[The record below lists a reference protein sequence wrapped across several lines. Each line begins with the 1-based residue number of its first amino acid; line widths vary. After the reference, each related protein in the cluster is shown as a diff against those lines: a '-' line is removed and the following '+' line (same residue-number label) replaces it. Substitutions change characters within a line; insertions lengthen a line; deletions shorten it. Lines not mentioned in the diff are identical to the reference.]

1 MNKKSGVLFG
11 EWSEIKTIL
20 DENNKH
26 IVDYVVENDRRNSAI
41 PMLDLKGI
49 KARIEPGA
57 IIRDHVEIGDSAQV
71 GKQINVPPLF
81 SYLIPEL
88 TQPSFENHQFATF
101 SLFP

>member
-41 PMLDLKGI
+41 PMLDLKVL
-49 KARIEPGA
+49 KLA
-57 IIRDHVEIGDSAQV
+57 SSQV
-71 GKQINVPPLF
+71 LLF
-81 SYLIPEL
+81 VTMLKL
-88 TQPSFENHQFATF
+88 VTT
-101 SLFP
+101 L